1 MRNGTKFTPGSSLPM
16 EKEETERGG
25 VRIPRK
31 KREKKE
37 NLDVRGAGIFV
48 ECVSRITGSY
58 QYALT
63 PRYTMKKLERIRIGY
78 TVTLSTRRESYRWQI
93 WNKKK
98 KEERILVKKVSS
110 VSSSFYSDYKFEISV
125 DEIRYVYFE
134 IKEKREK
141 QKNIE
146 IFSFM
151 QITINLKFY
160 LVCKNLVF

>member
-1 MRNGTKFTPGSSLPM
+1 MCLEDHRIVPICLDTSLHN
-16 EKEETERGG
+16 EET
-25 VRIPRK
+25 
-31 KREKKE
+31 REDSDRVHGNPFYEKSHI
-37 NLDVRGAGIFV
+37 DD
-48 ECVSRITGSY
+48 
-58 QYALT
+58 
-63 PRYTMKKLERIRIGY
+63 RYEI
-78 TVTLSTRRESYRWQI
+78 
-93 WNKKK
+93 KK

>member
-1 MRNGTKFTPGSSLPM
+1 M
-16 EKEETERGG
+16 
-25 VRIPRK
+25 
-31 KREKKE
+31 
-37 NLDVRGAGIFV
+37 
-48 ECVSRITGSY
+48 
-58 QYALT
+58 
-63 PRYTMKKLERIRIGY
+63 
-78 TVTLSTRRESYRWQI
+78 
-93 WNKKK
+93 
-98 KEERILVKKVSS
+98 VKKVSS